1 MNSYEEAKIRER
13 VNTAVTHGEPYEL
26 DLSGL
31 SLTIDNLKELVVVIK
46 KRLPGLKVLN
56 LSKNRLTELPDALF
70 ELTSLKS
77 LHLEHNSFTDFPE
90 NIKQQLPSLRKVNLK
105 HNPLTQKTKR
115 QLLFAN
121 DVDYDF
127 IVNPYELGL
136 YFLYKEDRNTGLQIL
151 SLIEKEPEA
160 QSKFRLPF
168 GKKSTVKKPTVQD
181 ILKLFFINVKP
192 FLNNKSYHE
201 TFRYLLDEIKDSIAS
216 EGENPKTLLERMYA
230 MYNSG
235 KGYPKDFIETLV
247 KLHNYLKTLYDP
259 VNDKEKID
267 RILQT
272 MVSGEEYTLGNG
284 LKVSTIQFWKNW
296 LEKTPEMGSFKKTI
310 TYLFDEVANGNTDTL
325 HLMATAL
332 GNCATPVKSFL
343 LQTAIGLARDEK
355 IDVDPK
361 ILDQLIAREALKE
374 RTLWALKEAK
384 VWDNNY
390 SEAIEGVE
398 GLLNAVFL
406 EGAERNVDNK
416 IKIKGDRVRMSSTS
430 AYIVF
435 SFIKS
440 EWIVPFAQLCCKT
453 DANGIPEQDAEGC
466 YSFAPE
472 KLLALKEA
480 YYTKLGI
487 RSPIEIH
494 IDSFEAEFIE
504 FMQKDNVSHLAL
516 HCDKDDVGAAI
527 DSAKQAEKLRE
538 VLHARNT
545 TDPQV
550 LEQVTTTF
558 FNTVQQEIEGLAKKY
573 PDPDKENDVD
583 VAQLAE
589 SPKKLT
595 GSHTVERRRTFTC
608 RQKKNSLP
616 PKPVAALH

>member
-1 MNSYEEAKIRER
+1 MTAQQKEELVKDYATPEEKQQWEKIKKAIEQKKKRR
-13 VNTAVTHGEPYEL
+13 RVTHQVTL
-26 DLSGL
+26 QDLQEAQ
-31 SLTIDNLKELVVVIK
+31 D
-46 KRLPGLKVLN
+46 
-56 LSKNRLTELPDALF
+56 
-70 ELTSLKS
+70 SLKA
-77 LHLEHNSFTDFPE
+77 
-90 NIKQQLPSLRKVNLK
+90 QQREI
-105 HNPLTQKTKR
+105 
-115 QLLFAN
+115 
-121 DVDYDF
+121 VD
-127 IVNPYELGL
+127 
-136 YFLYKEDRNTGLQIL
+136 QC
-151 SLIEKEPEA
+151 
-160 QSKFRLPF
+160 
-168 GKKSTVKKPTVQD
+168 
-181 ILKLFFINVKP
+181 
-192 FLNNKSYHE
+192 
-201 TFRYLLDEIKDSIAS
+201 
-216 EGENPKTLLERMYA
+216 LERM
-230 MYNSG
+230 G
-235 KGYPKDFIETLV
+235 GRL
-247 KLHNYLKTLYDP
+247 
-259 VNDKEKID
+259 
-267 RILQT
+267 LQ
-272 MVSGEEYTLGNG
+272 V
-284 LKVSTIQFWKNW
+284 I
-296 LEKTPEMGSFKKTI
+296 
-310 TYLFDEVANGNTDTL
+310 NTDTQKYQPGNPDEEPMSAMMVL
-325 HLMATAL
+325 DNFMAKKPKDQGPFEEIYETTAWHLVTEIAKGGDESTTILQKMATAL

-343 LQTAIGLARDEK
+343 LQKAIGLAEDGK

-361 ILDQLIAREALKE
+361 TLDQFIAREALKE
-374 RTLWALKEAK
+374 KTLWALKEAN

-573 PDPDKENDVD
+573 PDPDKENDFD
-583 VAQLAE
+583 VAQLAK
-589 SPKKLT
+589 SSKKLR
-595 GSHTVERRRTFTC
+595 GSRTVERHRTLT
-608 RQKKNSLP
+608 RTQRKNSLP
-616 PKPVAALH
+616 PKPVAALQAAYAAGSVKSVNSLITQ